1 MPNARVGPTSQ
12 PNLQTEQYPTSPH
25 SADGMKSRYSSVT
38 LKDLKQETANRL
50 AAKQHPKGI
59 LCESEICYRHRTNVS
74 ANPNHLYYDDES
86 SSHEP
91 IQSKKMNR
99 YFQCSKNDLNSE
111 KGLRDNSL
119 TQPIEY
125 EIRNSNKK
133 LGNQNQTV
141 ELDKRVE
148 PRRKKYGN
156 YINCHAS
163 SPRCDS
169 IPTKGKRQTH
179 YSPQSKLPHGLTV
192 LELKEMTRARLAAE
206 ALAAKKIE
214 HQIIKKNNLV
224 KNVTTFHSHDENQ
237 LRKGKLRPSH
247 YVKGERVV
255 NNYSSKHNI
264 IKSKQDAVNP
274 VSVKPSIFQGNLC
287 QSPQHNHQ
295 GNYTLVNNKSS
306 NNQISSHLNQQRNRK
321 ALKNNGINNHMNP
334 QHNHNNNEC
343 SNEMSPQ
350 HDQQGS
356 YKPGNNNGSNNQ
368 MSPRHKQ
375 RWSKTEKILHRKH
388 EGNYSYGNNNST
400 DNLMV
405 NSNNYLR
412 QVDVTDSSSSNSFNS
427 ELGSEYTSSETSGIN
442 APNVFCLSAKD
453 KFQPHQFD
461 HATYCPDKVN
471 TANDDAESNPTLAFT
486 NRPRSATSPGPV
498 SFSLFGFSDL
508 IEDQPL
514 VTEPGMALSPRNF
527 DTSNLFS
534 LEKEKFSSAGS
545 RLSSPTSPSN
555 DIIRPEKQEVG
566 SYQLFGERLSK
577 PNMSAGLHLS
587 KSFGALEKNN
597 ILPLKY
603 RNGEFNNACE
613 SSGAD
618 DLSNSVA
625 ESVLA
630 SKIHLSGNNIS
641 NIASV
646 KGSCWENSHGLSTV
660 FRNAAID
667 NNPSLKNTSDL
678 SNLKENSHSK
688 TTLGTNNA
696 NFVTGILGANTWSG
710 MGINDEYNTGDD
722 GSVPMNLLVNDLN
735 DILKIPN
742 IFRDD
747 NQGSNFNLE
756 KEILETTNIDTIQYT
771 NQNPSISNG
780 CTNLLLDRPMGGGG
794 KPMGGRDLPVMGGRI
809 DKGKILI
816 DMVDDGLNDSNEVN
830 VPSISPACLNSSSK
844 KKHISRSRKLMT

>member
-1 MPNARVGPTSQ
+1 MGPQ

-25 SADGMKSRYSSVT
+25 SADGMKSRHSSVS

-74 ANPNHLYYDDES
+74 ANPDHLYYDDVS

-91 IQSKKMNR
+91 IQIKKMNQ
-99 YFQCSKNDLNSE
+99 YFKCSKNDLNSE
-111 KGLRDNSL
+111 ECLPGNSL

-133 LGNQNQTV
+133 LGNQNQTF
-141 ELDKRVE
+141 ELDKRVD

-156 YINCHAS
+156 YSNGHTS
-163 SPRCDS
+163 TPRCDS
-169 IPTKGKRQTH
+169 ITTKGKRQKH

-206 ALAAKKIE
+206 ALAAKKRE

-224 KNVTTFHSHDENQ
+224 KNMPTFHSHDENQ
-237 LRKGKLRPSH
+237 LLKGKLRLRH
-247 YVKGERVV
+247 LNGKGERMI
-255 NNYSSKHNI
+255 NHYSPKHNI
-264 IKSKQDAVNP
+264 IKIKQDAVNS
-274 VSVKPSIFQGNLC
+274 VSAKHSIFQGNLC

-295 GNYTLVNNKSS
+295 GDYTLGNNKSS
-306 NNQISSHLNQQRNRK
+306 SNQISSHPNQQRHRK
-321 ALKNNGINNHMNP
+321 AMKNNGINNHMNP
-334 QHNHNNNEC
+334 QHNHNNAN

-350 HDQQGS
+350 HDQQGR

-368 MSPRHKQ
+368 MSPRRNQQESFDYGNSDGNKPQ
-375 RWSKTEKILHRKH
+375 KNLHRKH
-388 EGNYSYGNNNST
+388 EGNYNYGNNKST
-400 DNLMV
+400 NNLMV

-442 APNVFCLSAKD
+442 APNVFCLSAKY
-453 KFQPHQFD
+453 KFQSHQFD
-461 HATYCPDKVN
+461 HTTYCTNKVN
-471 TANDDAESNPTLAFT
+471 TTNDDAESNPNLTLT
-486 NRPRSATSPGPV
+486 NRPRSATAPGPV

-534 LEKEKFSSAGS
+534 LEKEKFSSPGS
-545 RLSSPTSPSN
+545 RLSSPASPRN
-555 DIIRPEKQEVG
+555 DNIRPEKQEVG

-577 PNMSAGLHLS
+577 PTMSAGLHLS

-603 RNGEFNNACE
+603 RNGEFNNAGE

-618 DLSNSVA
+618 NLPNSVA

-630 SKIHLSGNNIS
+630 SKMHSSGNNL
-641 NIASV
+641 ASV

-660 FRNAAID
+660 FRTAAID

-678 SNLKENSHSK
+678 SNLKENCRSK
-688 TTLGTNNA
+688 KNLGTNNA

-722 GSVPMNLLVNDLN
+722 GSVPMSLLVNDLN
-735 DILKIPN
+735 DILRIPN

-747 NQGSNFNLE
+747 NQGSNFNIE
-756 KEILETTNIDTIQYT
+756 KDILETTNIDTIQYT
-771 NQNPSISNG
+771 NQNTSIING
-780 CTNLLLDRPMGGGG
+780 CTNLLLDRPMGRGDR
-794 KPMGGRDLPVMGGRI
+794 PMGGSDIPVMGVRI
-809 DKGKILI
+809 DKGKI
-816 DMVDDGLNDSNEVN
+816 GLNDSNEVN
-830 VPSISPACLNSSSK
+830 VSSISPACLNSSSK
-844 KKHISRSRKLMT
+844 KKLISRSRKL